1 MSTMTTRSRALRDRF
16 NWVSVAAIVML
27 MAISLLVQRSADFY
41 QGGDFYDAQIIW
53 VLVGL
58 MFFFV
63 PAVVIDLRL
72 VERAAYPL
80 WILTVVLLF
89 LTSLFGTEV
98 NNSRR
103 WLRWGI
109 NIQASELAKLA
120 VILGLARLYHGRK
133 ERIPGE
139 ELPEEGPYGLKGLIL
154 PALVVLIPAALIVT
168 QPDLGTTLLIVLVAG
183 VMTIYEGVRSRT
195 VVLVVVSFGILIPVA
210 WKTDLIRGYQ
220 KDRVRLLINPEA
232 TKYDPDSAAKVS
244 AGHNQSEQAVWAI
257 SSGKFW
263 GQGSRSG
270 SQQRLKYM
278 PEMHTDMIVSV
289 FAEEQGFMGC
299 TLLLLLFWL
308 VVVWGL
314 RTAKDS
320 RDRFCEL
327 VAVGVASMIGLQVFI
342 NIGMVAGLLPVV
354 GLPLPFLSYGGSA
367 TVTLLASLGLVLNIA
382 LRRGRL

>member
-1 MSTMTTRSRALRDRF
+1 MSTRGRALRDRF
-16 NWVSVAAIVML
+16 NWVSVAAILML
-27 MAISLLVQRSADFY
+27 IAISLLAQRNADFY

-53 VLVGL
+53 VLIGG

-63 PAVVIDLRL
+63 PAVVVDLRL
-72 VERAAYPL
+72 VDRVAYPL
-80 WILTVVLLF
+80 WGLTVTLLI

-109 NIQASELAKLA
+109 NIQASELAKLSI
-120 VILGLARLYHGRK
+120 ILALARLYHGRR

-139 ELPEEGPYGLKGLIL
+139 EPPEEGPYGLKGL
-154 PALVVLIPAALIVT
+154 LIPAVIVLLPAAFIVT
-168 QPDLGTTLLIVLVAG
+168 QPDLGTTLLILLVAV
-183 VMTIYEGVRSRT
+183 VMTFYEGVRTRT
-195 VVLVVVSFGILIPVA
+195 VVIGVLAATVLIPVA
-210 WKTDLIRGYQ
+210 WKTDLIRDYQ
-220 KDRVRLLINPEA
+220 KDRVRLLVNPEL
-232 TKYDPDSAAKVS
+232 TKFDPDTAAKVS

-263 GQGSRSG
+263 GQGSQAG

-289 FAEEQGFMGC
+289 YAEEHGFVGC

-308 VVVWGL
+308 LVVWGL

-342 NIGMVAGLLPVV
+342 NIGMVAGLLPIV

-367 TVTLLASLGLVLNIA
+367 TVTMLASLGLVLNIA